1 MAQCQTPITRKH
13 ETNIYTLPCGK
24 CPNCYKRRIS
34 NWSFRLMEEDKKSSS
49 SLFIT
54 LTYDTLKVPITEK
67 GFMNLSKRDIQ
78 LFMKRLRKANRNKLK
93 YFIAGEYGGKT
104 ERPHYHLI
112 LFNANIET
120 IQKAWDNGQV
130 HYGQVTGASVG
141 YTLKYMMK
149 VSKIPKHKNDDR
161 QKEFQLCSKGLG
173 LSYITDSTINW
184 HKADPEQ
191 RLYLN
196 LTDGKK
202 ISMPRYYK
210 DKIFTRDERLQ
221 QKAYW
226 TEKIF
231 QELEEMAYK
240 PNIATILRDKK
251 ESIKQQYKKMQLD
264 SLTRKN

>member
-24 CPNCYKRRIS
+24 CPNCYKRRVS
-34 NWSFRLMEEDKKSSS
+34 QWSFRLMEEDKKSSS

-54 LTYDTLKVPITEK
+54 LTYDTNKVPLTKK
-67 GFMNLSKRDIQ
+67 GFMTLQKRDVQ
-78 LFMKRLRKANRNKLK
+78 LFMKRLRKANRNQLK
-93 YFIAGEYGGKT
+93 YFLCGEYGGKT
-104 ERPHYHLI
+104 KRPHYHVI
-112 LFNANIET
+112 LFNANLET
-120 IQKAWDNGQV
+120 IQKVWDNGHV
-130 HYGQVTGASVG
+130 HYGQVSEASVG

-149 VSKIPKHKNDDR
+149 PQRVPEHKNDDR
-161 QKEFQLCSKGLG
+161 DKEFQLMSKGIG
-173 LSYITDSTINW
+173 ITYITDSTIKW
-184 HKADPEQ
+184 HKADIEQ

-210 DKIFTRDERLQ
+210 DKIYDRDQRLQ

-226 TEKIF
+226 TEKIY
-231 QELEEMAYK
+231 QDLEEMAYN
-240 PNIATILRDKK
+240 PNINKILRDKK